1 MSTPH
6 KLIRPSMPEL
16 DVLRGVAVLLVLFF
30 HGFGFQYDGARL
42 SRFARYFVVATKPG
56 WVGVNLFFV
65 LSGFL
70 ITGILLDSQ
79 RDPHYYRRF
88 YIRRALRILPA
99 YYALLLILAIV
110 PMTGWFPHRQISWQF
125 LGLSFVYLSNVTTLF
140 SVPMQYG
147 PLWSLAV
154 EEHFYLLWPT
164 VIRSFPR
171 RVVGFCALAIV
182 AVCPIMR
189 AISYKV
195 GLQYGAP
202 YTWLVADG
210 LAMGSL
216 VGLLSR
222 SWLADRRRMKWAAVC
237 CLAVGVISFAVGLP
251 FGIFLGRTFLGGVF
265 RITALNV
272 FFTGV
277 LGLILVLGAGNDNW
291 TGLRPTLVLRYFG
304 KISYGLYLIHMLA
317 FDFTDHL
324 IAQFAQY
331 ASAAVQS
338 SFGLM
343 CLRFGTAGAVAVGI
357 AVLSRECFEEK
368 FLRLKDRTF
377 SRNIKRPARSGF
389 EADVIL
395 NQT

>member
-1 MSTPH
+1 
-6 KLIRPSMPEL
+6 MPEL

-30 HGFGFQYDGARL
+30 HGFGFQYDGARF
-42 SRFARYFVVATKPG
+42 SRFAHYFVLATKPG
-56 WVGVNLFFV
+56 WIGVNLFFV

-70 ITGILLDSQ
+70 ITGILLDSKHE
-79 RDPHYYRRF
+79 PHYFRRF

-99 YYALLLILAIV
+99 YYAILLILAVV

-125 LGLSFVYLSNVTTLF
+125 LGLSFVYLSNLTTLF

-147 PLWSLAV
+147 PLWTLAV
-154 EEHFYLLWPT
+154 EEHFYLLWPA
-164 VIRSFPR
+164 VIRSLPR
-171 RVVGFCALAIV
+171 RAVAYCALAIV
-182 AVCPIMR
+182 AICPILR
-189 AISYKV
+189 AISYKL

-202 YTWLVADG
+202 YTWQVADG

-216 VGLLSR
+216 LGLLSR
-222 SWLADRRRMKWAAVC
+222 SWLEERRLMKRAAIC
-237 CLAVGVISFAVGLP
+237 CLAVGVISLGVGLP

-277 LGLILVLGAGNDNW
+277 LGLTLVLGAGNDNW
-291 TGLRPTLVLRYFG
+291 TTLRPTLLLRYFG
-304 KISYGLYLIHMLA
+304 KISYGLYLIHMLT

-324 IAQFAQY
+324 IAQFVQY
-331 ASAAVQS
+331 PSAAVQA

-343 CLRFGTAGAVAVGI
+343 CLRFGIAGAIAVGI
-357 AVLSRECFEEK
+357 AALSRECFEEK
-368 FLRLKDRTF
+368 FLRLKDRSF
-377 SRNIKRPARSGF
+377 SWNFRRPARSGL
-389 EADVIL
+389 EPDVIL